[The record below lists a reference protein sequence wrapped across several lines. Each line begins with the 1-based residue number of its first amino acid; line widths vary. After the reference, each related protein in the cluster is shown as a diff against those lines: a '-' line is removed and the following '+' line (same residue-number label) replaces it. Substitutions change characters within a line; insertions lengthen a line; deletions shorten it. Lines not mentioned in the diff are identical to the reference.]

1 MIDPWT
7 TLSAAS
13 AIVAFVEFGIVII
26 DKTIEMRNASS
37 GAVKQVEALENMAA
51 RFQKD
56 AMALKGSP
64 TTVVVELSEDEER
77 LNKLVFECKQLSDR
91 ILASVASLHAGKSA
105 STRKT
110 VMAAFRSERRK
121 PELERYRSELKD
133 KKSEITTVMLQVISM
148 CS

>member
-26 DKTIEMRNASS
+26 DKTIEKRNSSS
-37 GAVKQVEALENMAA
+37 GAVKHVEALENMAA
-51 RFQKD
+51 QFKKD
-56 AMALKGSP
+56 ARVLKGSP
-64 TTVVVELSEDEER
+64 TTLAVDELSEDEVR
-77 LNKLVFECKQLSDR
+77 LNKLVLECKQLSDR

-110 VMAAFRSERRK
+110 VMAAFRSER
-121 PELERYRSELKD
+121 
-133 KKSEITTVMLQVISM
+133 
-148 CS
+148 